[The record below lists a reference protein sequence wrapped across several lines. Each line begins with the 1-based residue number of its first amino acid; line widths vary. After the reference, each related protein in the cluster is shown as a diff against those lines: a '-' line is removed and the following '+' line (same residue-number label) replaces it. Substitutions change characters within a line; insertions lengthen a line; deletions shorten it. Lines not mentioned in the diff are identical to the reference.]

1 MEETDRYGLFAQYD
15 FELTGASLKNM
26 ASVRSQLSGLEKG
39 IARVADAVNKSDFG
53 RGLESASRRA
63 QKSTSKAGTE
73 IDELAQSLKLAEK
86 RLKPLKREFRALR
99 AEVRNIDFGELG
111 DKAKF
116 RQAAREVKN
125 YVATLKTL
133 ESQIEGNTAAEREFA
148 ATLKAQQRIS
158 SSKLEMQ
165 MQQRNAALSAQ
176 RIGEFSA
183 LRDIGRNALIP
194 INQEIDKGVSLFSSF
209 DDSMASV
216 GAVSRATEKEM
227 EKLRQTAKKLG
238 ASTRYTSFQAAEAE
252 KYLATAGF
260 KTAQILGTVSSALE
274 LASAGELDLARSAD
288 ISSNILSGFRLKA
301 EQLSSVVD
309 TLALTS
315 ASANTNI
322 EQLGVAMTYAAPPAS
337 LFGASIEETSAFI
350 GVMSNAGVQ
359 ADKAGTAA
367 RSAFLRLASPVKQ
380 GKVALD
386 SLGISTIDSSG
397 NLRNFVDLMSE
408 ISDKLALDPETLKK
422 IQMAG
427 GDLELIENAIPDS
440 KKIEAL
446 KGIFGTT
453 GISGATAALTQ
464 MAEFKR
470 LSLANLASSSNTD
483 QLTQYFA
490 QMGVKV
496 AEGQDIFTAISEQ
509 APDYQTA
516 ASLITQVNAQLMQSN
531 LQTLSSLQRNK
542 LYEYFKVS
550 KDKDLFAEITRSTQD
565 SQESVARLN
574 TAMSYLGVE
583 MKVETRAARQMA
595 KTMED
600 NLAGS
605 FRALAS
611 AAEAVYINLIEPLSP
626 ILGFVVDGITKVL
639 LVIANAPYPIR
650 LLIGSV
656 VGLTAAMAA
665 TAVAVGTVGFFLFS
679 FSQAAATA
687 AIASQTLASG
697 LIPLTGFFQ
706 SSMLGFIGTN
716 PLETFFQYNT
726 ELVNDF
732 SLAWKRTSQK
742 TVGGLEGIYK
752 AVVTV
757 TKATFLLSRAFLF
770 SPITLW
776 VGSFLLLNAFIE
788 QAIPGFNLLG
798 SALSL
803 VTAPLGFIWGL
814 IKGIGQSLMEALGIV
829 GGGTIGVLAA
839 PIHTFTNALNNALET
854 FKSFSDR
861 GEELGLYLG
870 RAIIAPIENAAILI
884 DTIWQQVLG
893 GIQLASMFAVMW
905 IQGAWQ
911 GFVDRFRQILQPVVT
926 VALTIAQQLINALN
940 HNPTERIPEAWHKA
954 VTLIKGYLSDL
965 LKFAQD
971 IGNRIAETGIAIATY
986 FQNLIQSIANTVGV
1000 IGMVF
1005 RIVGKGISLL
1015 FKAFVFIE
1023 TKAIQGIFLL
1033 GEATIWLY
1041 KTLFTVGLQAIDIL
1055 KKTYDQAF
1063 ETIQIFS
1070 SAFGYGEFSP
1080 DDRAIARQT
1089 LILGTLNAIGN
1100 AFGYIA
1106 QGGTKVTDLFHQLSS
1121 LVIQSINNFDLLTLA
1136 LMTAASLPMTLIG
1149 MLDETAHLIVPEL
1162 AILTQPGLFRA
1173 LVYALPGII
1182 ATATATGITQGFQD
1196 GVAKAIAKLPDQLI
1210 SKLDWANKLV
1220 PPELRDQVDFAL
1232 SEIFNRPINTNEIYL
1247 QTRSFLD
1254 NQFRAFTDYLLQ
1266 VGETIKE
1273 SSVALRDFLKPILEY
1288 DFGLFDIQTI
1298 PIITTIAPAFQA
1310 IVEVFK
1316 SPTFAG
1322 VLQYLTFTVLP
1333 ALGQTILAIAEYL
1346 NNIRLIITLPFVSV
1360 VVRMIQIVTEK
1371 IQFLIPQISNL
1382 GKTLLALSK
1391 TLGVLAV
1398 QGIAAFLRTIPYVG
1412 TFLANNFL
1420 LIVDVIATSFPIYIN
1435 LLKRFISVDMLKALI
1450 PAYAKV
1456 VKGIATGIIYMF
1468 EQGFK
1473 PLAQLL
1479 FKALNPLGTFKLLN
1493 LYIKTQG
1500 FKGIIKT
1507 PPLLDFFG
1515 VLNFINP
1522 FDVLFSVSKDVNA
1535 FVKIFSDTAEFS
1547 YDMVLKKQTMLFQS
1561 LRTNNPAFFKYM
1573 RMGALIPL
1581 EELLEQSPFLVKF
1594 FVQLTRG
1601 LMMISPIVQIVGRIA
1616 LAFTVWYQILKP
1628 VNEEMLSAIASTEVM
1643 GYKLKLLADTIRVL
1657 RFLVV
1662 DGSDA
1667 FIWFA
1672 FFVPK
1677 AINAVVVAFRVLGD
1691 TAYYVLHD
1699 VIALGI
1705 LGFNALKITVINPLV
1720 VALIGATVALRAFL
1734 TVVQYALI
1742 FIRLKTQQYGDA
1754 IQKGFGAVMQQIA
1767 SDVWGVISFLG
1778 IQLSNAFVLITSAV
1792 HRAWKSLTGLVGAIA
1807 HEIYLILVDPVG
1819 EFNRLLILLVGE
1831 VNNQI
1836 ERTGTLLDRLPF
1848 KSLITLVQ
1856 KYWKELVFAGG
1867 IALQFVK
1874 ALSPAVRISLL
1885 LVDLALALVNEYT
1898 TGFKRLDT
1906 IIQVLS
1912 HPIALLDSMIK
1923 GLVNFL
1929 QGGFIP
1935 LDAADWISKFI
1946 AGFIKMIP
1954 VVMGGFFV
1962 VALLIKRDVGGAFQ
1976 LVSDKVLLFIGRI
1989 IQAVD
1994 AVKSLGYSI
2003 SRIYKGDL
2011 VQMNLLNTIHGVRSK
2026 DNFGPIQNPFA
2037 YSQDP
2042 VQQQVA
2048 IGIGEQRKQK
2058 AKALLSYQKEL
2069 DYMAKQEQKRAE
2081 RELIRQARTNNPDLM
2096 NPEHSFY
2103 MDSPNQPGV
2112 KVRMSGAQVEK
2123 RRNRFGIERYTVTQ
2137 LGRSVMGAA
2146 NQGYNALRYGES
2158 YEAEE
2163 ARKKAAEKSG
2173 LAQVYQEYHGQD
2185 IKPEHLGRLSA
2196 TTSGDE
2202 DNMFTRNSLAP
2213 LLRSFQ
2219 DFFENIH
2226 IKDFKVNELY
2236 VGHFGGQLKAT
2247 KELMTPSA
2255 LDYQI
2260 NSLLNAPTA
2269 KVGLTQEHKKL
2280 LRKYLPSGS
2289 LPTAFEKTG
2298 QGAGSGGRILGDF
2311 LTGMEYGDDY
2321 DSQRTKVTIAKDMYV
2336 KRFIEQLKNHNTI
2349 NRHHFLSAEDSEG
2362 ATVDI
2367 KSYQIPGDPS
2377 SGLIEMAKGKSLV
2390 YQLNREVSDMVD
2402 RYFDSLRLSD
2412 LTGSGNIQE
2421 TKRFQ
2426 LEFQKYQAKMIAQDM
2441 GSNYEH
2447 HFSDFSNANL
2457 KAMSSGDAFAFGGG
2471 ISTGFD
2477 VITQGLTNVRLS
2489 ATRASS
2495 ELTDELGATR
2505 KSLMSLIVE
2514 STGIPKMLESLN
2526 INTLLGRQVR
2536 GIERNVNRNNRQAEK
2551 FKRLA
2556 SYHRETGLRAFLSNQ
2571 GHTDSNLDAALTNYG
2586 AQYGVGED
2594 TISVLKKW
2602 KETGKFQRGLSSKE
2616 KTGINEFSVA
2626 MKGRLQG
2633 YNEPLHEDY
2642 KIKDLDSLARMLN
2655 RLALDKTKPDFNSGH
2670 VQDFVKFLES
2680 GISTDGKNGVTEDKL
2695 KEIAQKISNATGGE
2709 LNVDIL
2715 KEIKKAIGT
2724 GQSDQDKNKLF
2735 KIIRQ
2740 AILSD
2745 KRFDRDKFFVRAD
2758 KDAIAKEMGFRYE
2771 SQLRKIGETKLTNPI
2786 QQLKQSVRDYIF
2798 QFEENMLTFHQ
2809 ENMDTLDRA
2818 KEFLLRRFKL
2828 EKLPFGNIAGRL
2840 DSIINAYS
2848 SFADKI
2854 KGQYLR
2860 LKGTGKENL
2869 GKMSTF
2875 FNERINFKS
2884 SIDRAISKFRTAK
2897 AGNFEGFLEMVGE
2910 RQKTKVTRRS
2920 FQADFYQQMLTS
2932 GVDQADARKAMLA
2945 LYKRQG
2951 DNKTLRQE
2959 MSGLDL
2965 NETAIASVEKVLSQI
2980 TNLKQDEISRHLM
2993 DKKGLSLKGMM
3004 PVQFYIAQE
3013 IPGILKGMFKD
3024 VRAITGAAIKVSKID
3039 KIIGKIFTDV
3049 AAGLQQT
3056 IAPKMSSF
3064 VFRQARILSGLSLSV
3079 SNIIRRTFGENA
3091 VEKWFVGLSKTLFDS
3106 SKKLRADIKTLGKDS
3121 KSYTAKLLDAG
3132 LFLFKTLSNGI
3143 VFAAKALSNPKSIW
3157 ASIQGF
3163 FGKVKNFFGKLFPK
3177 RPGTLAEVDQEIIR
3191 NQKIRET
3198 GKRLMNNSLLS
3209 ESTREKAGKAYH
3221 SSVQELGRLKI
3232 EREALTSTPE
3242 AIAEKVMGLS
3252 HKITQKQSTALRR
3265 KLQIESVEKPLSGLV
3280 DPDYKKS
3287 AQAYEQLQENHRI
3300 IREQFKTTN
3309 KQLIEGDIGGSHLAI
3324 PATLNMKRE
3333 QNKQI
3338 KGMDSSIEKLVK
3350 DLNELR
3356 AKGLNNKAP
3365 EYIEVLSKIKA
3376 LGIKKK
3382 NASYAKMSPE
3392 EIMGYDNTY
3401 DEMEL
3406 RIKALGRLSKQIQE
3420 LEKQN
3425 PDLKKHRKKSYSDTV
3440 GEIESQ
3446 RSILTSNYENTL
3458 AEIEKLKEQK
3468 KLIAGR
3474 TSPFL
3479 VFMTDLAVLTQ
3490 KVGSNIVD
3498 LVANQ
3503 KSKKVDLFKQ
3513 TAKSF
3518 KEFKEKVTPE
3528 ISKIFANLL
3537 QRSANVTIKLS
3548 QHFQNAARRSAIAWR
3563 RSQREVE
3570 GKTWPGWLKAAYR
3583 VGKTLVM
3590 TLNHGTTDVISEAWG
3605 RTRIAAAEN
3614 MQQMVESAHEAGTG
3628 IQRGL
3633 GQSLEKTEG
3642 FFSRLKAGL
3651 MDWAFPVRK
3660 INRQI
3665 EALKPA
3671 HQAAKESYESQKVY
3685 TFKDERKKQQKYQ
3698 KFDSLNSQI
3707 KQLETQKEAEQMMNR
3722 LSRFMGGLFP
3732 GRQFKTPQQY
3742 PKLARIALKRFNRRF
3757 GNFFGGLF
3765 KDKSKHLQLPAMN
3778 FSSPRIN
3785 VGKSMEDASRR
3796 VVLAWKRAGREIRG
3810 KEWPTLIK
3818 AASRVG
3824 KTLVNF
3830 LNHGAADVTAQA
3842 WENTQQ
3848 SSAHSMHQ
3856 MAQTAHQAGGQ
3867 IQSTFE
3873 RAINK
3878 TIHLFGLLGKSV
3890 GNVGRAGMAIGGV
3903 VSATGFAAQS
3913 VFYSL
3918 SNIGLIDEETSQSLY
3933 KVTELISIF
3942 GAITGL
3948 GTPLIMAF
3956 TSSVSALG
3964 TVAATVGTAVMGLG
3978 RALSITVGLGA
3989 SPFAP
3994 LVLGIGAVSLAI
4006 FGLYKAFQSNFLGIR
4021 DIIQNTLVVPI
4032 EFIQSAWEGFVAKF
4046 GGILTPIVKPALDI
4060 AQNLINALNHN
4071 PTERIPEAWEGA
4083 ITQIK
4088 DMFGWLIAPAEAV
4101 ASGLTGVFGG
4111 VSSFVSGLFSKSVK
4125 YYDEIPKTGI
4135 TDSIKSI
4142 SSQSQQVFDSSAK
4155 AIPPKTQQIVDS
4167 AKVVFSNKVVDVI
4180 NVFSDKV
4187 ESDLTQVI
4195 SALNNIANILE
4206 TNLGVISSNINA
4218 QGFLS
4223 SFGLLFNILVKAI
4236 PLGLAAFT
4244 LFNRADSLLKLFKDF
4259 RDGNKSVIGETGK
4272 AVTGIYKA
4280 LSQMNLRNR
4289 ANAQPGIVLGSVIET
4304 GASLGDQLR
4313 PIQNYIPALG
4323 ILFPK
4328 IAEFSTLLLALSH
4341 GSEKLPLYMDQ
4352 IKDKL
4357 NSFKTVIVSLMPLI
4371 KTFSFWFYM
4380 AFVGIN
4386 ALIAIDMMISQ
4397 FSIFGTV
4404 IGSVAFVLKAF
4415 FGFFKGI
4422 FSAIGDIFKSIFSV
4436 FNVSVETDYFK
4447 ETLAIIKQFAEAGEN
4462 IGYKLGYGLVDAFLF
4477 PFKIIGWAW
4486 QGFVDWFARIPLVDI
4501 AMNIATGLINA
4512 LNHNPTEKIPQAW
4525 EGAVDRIKAL
4535 FQLLINPAQK
4545 VAGVITGIFSIGS
4558 SLAVSL
4564 TRALLSPIDALKSAW
4579 LGFSEW
4585 FSNLPL
4591 VGHALNI
4598 ATGLIN
4604 ALNHN
4609 PTERIPEAWDVATNR
4624 ISGMLDSTVTV
4635 AQKTGQQMTTALS
4648 SGVDTVKSGVIA
4660 VRDNSVKTVRD
4671 VFLGDMS
4678 PLRDLL
4684 DDIFRDNLRFSTQ
4697 QIFSVLVSV
4706 LDVQN
4711 QILAETRKVV
4721 EQAIAINTAIQEY
4734 TRPKPI
4740 VAPEKGEKVAK
4751 SNANWFDHL
4760 FNNPMSEQIALR
4772 QNQLIQEMVNN
4783 SKSSSL
4789 SLSSE
4794 FSKYVFKEEKTGKT
4808 ELTKEGQIYLETKL
4822 AKEYRDHEGAFS
4834 KEFLQYFASKYGKT
4848 KDQIY
4853 QEGLQKQPIIKEA
4866 IKALPE
4872 TQRSLT
4878 EKQSTP
4884 GNKIAGKFNPLGQ
4897 EGFLG
4902 IGGNQKEWR
4911 EDYTTFNSGITLG
4924 GIERD
4929 LASINDIVRY
4939 QRENLSKS
4947 NPLNLTNV
4955 LDFFQGGEASIR
4967 DRVRQQ
4973 MSARQNQLIYEMA
4986 NNSISESSALR
4997 SEFSKYITRGKYGKP
5012 ELTQEGQVYLETK
5025 LAKEYR
5031 DRQGAFSN
5039 EILEYFAGKSGKTV
5053 DQVYDI
5059 GLQGQ
5064 PIIREAIKALPDQEK
5079 SLAEKIA
5086 PQIDRVVQA
5095 IDQTS
5100 KILSDILNEFKIP
5113 DEIKPLAEI
5122 PIQSIAQSQ
5131 PKQGWW
5137 DNSTNFVADLWGK
5150 VTSYFDGYYAKTK
5163 IPYKIP
5169 QKLTEPSIP
5178 DLKNNI
5184 VPYRPKSVGD
5194 VVNPIIKEKTSK
5206 LIPVVQQKASQIIP
5220 AAQQAIGGLAQ
5231 RWQQHRKSKP
5241 VVDDLMTNAETEWD
5255 NKESWWEKNFKSIR
5269 KSWGLTSST
5278 VSKGI
5283 GKLVAQA
5290 PDQGYE
5296 LQKGLAEGSPGPT
5309 FYIRKYWKKTINQVT
5324 DWMGDLADSAAKT
5337 GISLAQSMGVG
5348 TVETAIAITPF
5359 VSEAT
5364 KNEAIQSIEAG
5375 IISIQDRYDY
5385 LEAQGF
5391 GNLGVLFEPGAAQVT
5406 DALQLLGGDIADF
5419 AKRSVNALL
5428 TLNFGELAQASKDFG
5443 GNLAFALKG
5452 LTAGFNSMGLSAIA
5466 AGAAVLTGMAPA
5478 IITIG
5483 AIAFGAA
5490 VILANFL
5497 GIRSILKGV
5506 IQILVATGKI
5516 VFFTF
5521 MAAGR
5526 VLKGFSLILRGL
5538 FGDSELIKQ
5547 GIAEIKGAFQVLGQ
5561 QLKLEFKAIAQGFL
5575 SIGEGLKIALVQ
5587 IFPFLKQPLQD
5598 LKQWFDEFWSV
5609 FALSPEWAGRMAAE
5623 ALIDFVKN
5631 IFRAFNNL
5639 RLSII
5644 STWQKMMVWF
5654 QIQLWEAKDWI
5665 VEVFRKIARLD
5676 FSFLQDIPNTLLNGF
5691 KWVAEKIP
5699 TLFQG
5704 TGDGIIS
5711 RILKPIR
5718 DGFNAIA
5725 QFVKGFSDRINEELQ
5740 LVFPGWMKS
5749 LGQSII
5755 PLFDTLSNGAQGL
5768 REAIINLG
5776 AQWIKLALGF
5786 DLPIGY
5792 PFFEFLDS
5800 LVQRF
5805 QSTVITIEKAWLQ
5818 FFVNA
5823 GKLEW
5828 NQITEDIGNTLKS
5841 GFKSLTTSVGQ
5852 YWNQLWST
5860 VLEAPTLKGKVD
5872 AFMSNFSFLSILNYV
5887 DDVAIAFD
5895 KLREKVGQVTSWLSN
5910 LIGTWN
5916 QVTDK
5921 APKLKL
5927 DIDTASL
5934 ETKANNLIDN
5944 VQGKWNQLV
5953 KFFENPKWPTA
5964 RQTWQ
5969 GLLDGYGWLRSQFR
5983 TITDWFG
5990 RTPEMLAPFFNQLK
6004 LGADKVSEFLFNM
6017 ELQWV
6022 KLVLAFNL
6030 PLPMFYRLFEFI
6042 NAIPKLFKAGVI
6054 QIETSWTW
6062 LANEISTLNWKTL
6075 THVWEGFSKLFGLFG
6090 TSLDFAE
6097 NKWREF
6103 QSYILTSPQFLAPV
6117 FEAFRNGLKGFSDR
6131 VVNLSEKWENF
6142 ATRFHLPTLQGLF
6155 TELFAFSERFQGV
6168 LTGIE
6173 TRWEGFA
6180 TWLGTT
6186 ELFSYILGGLKNLSY
6201 AFSAVTGFIS
6211 RHWNT
6216 LVDFLRSTQLLVHL
6230 GNGIVLLIEFVDNLS
6245 TTISNLKQ
6253 RWNTF
6258 LETNE
6263 TTVKRIKQAWEGFT
6277 TSFKTILKPIVD
6289 FALDIAQ
6296 KLINALNHNPTERI
6310 PEAWRKAVEFIQGKL
6325 SGLLDFAKDIGK
6337 QLISALV
6344 GKENVDKFF
6353 GNFKEIKD
6361 NIFDLVNPIKILEG
6375 LGQGIVSV
6383 FNLIAETLPK
6393 LLNPMK
6399 LFNDVIGTLNYAMG
6413 IMSLSIPE
6421 QIPIWRSLFVVI
6433 GENLV
6438 SAFKQLDQV
6447 FLSVLN
6453 SIRDAVPGLKPFLD
6467 IIDLAKEAIQSLVT
6481 VSTKISFDFS
6491 FGFLEGF
6498 ATKLEK
6504 INQTF
6509 SEFNEPLERISKSF
6523 KEIFLSAKDNIPQ
6536 AFSAILDVFRPILSS
6551 VDEFVSGITLTEKI
6565 GQGLG
6570 AIFADSLNL
6579 AVGGVKNAITVFADL
6594 LDAIAHPIQTV
6605 EKLGDV
6611 IKSVPS
6617 EAWKVVVEATRSAG
6631 EEIRLLMG
6639 GAFDWVSEKI
6649 SSVTEGIL
6657 SKWRGMFDGITSRL
6671 ERFTGKTKVEGKKE
6685 EQHLSN
6691 DPPGPTYMIRKKWF
6705 EMLDMIEGRVSGFTA
6720 FTRQQGQQ
6728 IQSAMTASPQLSLAN
6743 QISQYSQLTEKLSKV
6758 ARLQNEINQR
6768 RKTDSSEPFSRAANR
6783 ATVKLDRARTQILQE
6798 QSTLI
6803 ESLKQSDLVSPRHLS
6818 QLDKQQARLNEIAL
6832 AQQNLNQRV
6841 EAGNIS
6847 RGNAQGR
6854 QAKLD
6859 RQQIQAL
6866 ERQSA
6871 LLQEIQSAQQVQPGQ
6886 QNMMGGLRGSLISI
6900 GSLLS
6905 NFAPQLATPLF
6916 VLNDFI
6922 DAFVDIKAL
6931 LPTLQA
6937 GMLAWGNAIA
6947 ASNSFVAGTF
6957 TILKAAALKA
6967 YKTLLVPILPFLPII
6982 LGVIAAVGLFY
6993 LAFKSNFLGIR
7004 DLIYGVGW
7012 AFKKFFGDLFGGF
7025 FAAIGS
7031 IFTTIDREVRAI
7043 ASIFGEL
7050 VSTVIS
7056 IFDPILKLFNVDVN
7070 NSVLSLSN
7078 VLSAVVNALLFP
7090 IRILVKSL
7098 NFLITSISWGIQLIV
7113 KSLIFTVNVIKTILS
7128 FTWEVIKSIL
7138 IIGATIGGIVAVLN
7152 FGALLAGI
7160 VSAAAS
7166 VAGLIGTIGGII
7178 SGIIT
7183 GITFIVPFL
7192 AVGLGGIATVIGG
7205 AIASAAVAFAP
7216 IIAGIAVVLGI
7227 AFVIKKIFEGI
7238 WWVISSIAKGILY
7251 IITSDIVTFVQD
7263 VFSGISNAIT
7273 GLVDGLKVAGSF
7285 IGNLFSKIGQGINTV
7300 VGWIMAPV
7308 NLLVYSISSLFNL
7321 LSNPLGFLS
7330 NIPII
7335 GGLFGGQPKTE
7346 KPPGYAT
7353 GGLVEGSG
7361 TSTGDRIH
7369 AKLSPGE
7376 YVINASST
7384 KANLP
7389 LLDAINT
7396 DKASVI
7402 STPQVTKITDN
7413 TPIPAE
7419 VNGIAFEVEKIF
7431 EGISQVISSIGKGIW
7446 DIITNPMQA
7455 LANIG
7460 TFIQDVFSGILNTAL
7475 GFIGVVESVGTIFW
7489 QIFSVVKL
7497 VVDIISI
7504 FNPAILLARTGFMLG
7519 FLTLSNISSVI
7530 EIFEAVWQIFS
7541 PIVKVIWDIFVK
7553 SLVITVDIIKVILPF
7568 VWELVKSILIIG
7580 ATVGGIFAVLNFGV
7594 VLAGIVSAF
7603 ATIAGLV
7610 GSIGVIFGGIV
7621 SGVMLITPLLITGVA
7636 SVLTMIGSAVVGV
7649 AISLAPVL
7657 PIILLI
7663 SGVCA
7668 AIIGVAF
7675 VIKKIFEGIWWVI
7688 SSVVNSIS
7696 SIPFVGSFFGGQ
7708 PKTEKPPGYATGGLV
7723 KGPGT
7728 RTGDRIHAKL
7738 SPGEYVINAI
7748 AAKANLPLLHSIN
7761 AARAG
7766 MMPTPQIMAM
7776 PAFAPIPFFP
7786 PTQSE
7791 SAGEQEIN
7799 INLSFGDIIVNG
7811 DSGDDLARDFIDKLR
7826 SPQVK
7831 MEIRQIMR
7839 EFVERMR

>member
-1 MEETDRYGLFAQYD
+1 
-15 FELTGASLKNM
+15 
-26 ASVRSQLSGLEKG
+26 
-39 IARVADAVNKSDFG
+39 
-53 RGLESASRRA
+53 
-63 QKSTSKAGTE
+63 
-73 IDELAQSLKLAEK
+73 
-86 RLKPLKREFRALR
+86 
-99 AEVRNIDFGELG
+99 
-111 DKAKF
+111 
-116 RQAAREVKN
+116 
-125 YVATLKTL
+125 
-133 ESQIEGNTAAEREFA
+133 
-148 ATLKAQQRIS
+148 
-158 SSKLEMQ
+158 
-165 MQQRNAALSAQ
+165 
-176 RIGEFSA
+176 
-183 LRDIGRNALIP
+183 
-194 INQEIDKGVSLFSSF
+194 
-209 DDSMASV
+209 
-216 GAVSRATEKEM
+216 
-227 EKLRQTAKKLG
+227 
-238 ASTRYTSFQAAEAE
+238 
-252 KYLATAGF
+252 
-260 KTAQILGTVSSALE
+260 
-274 LASAGELDLARSAD
+274 
-288 ISSNILSGFRLKA
+288 
-301 EQLSSVVD
+301 
-309 TLALTS
+309 
-315 ASANTNI
+315 
-322 EQLGVAMTYAAPPAS
+322 
-337 LFGASIEETSAFI
+337 
-350 GVMSNAGVQ
+350 
-359 ADKAGTAA
+359 
-367 RSAFLRLASPVKQ
+367 
-380 GKVALD
+380 
-386 SLGISTIDSSG
+386 
-397 NLRNFVDLMSE
+397 
-408 ISDKLALDPETLKK
+408 
-422 IQMAG
+422 
-427 GDLELIENAIPDS
+427 
-440 KKIEAL
+440 
-446 KGIFGTT
+446 
-453 GISGATAALTQ
+453 
-464 MAEFKR
+464 
-470 LSLANLASSSNTD
+470 
-483 QLTQYFA
+483 
-490 QMGVKV
+490 
-496 AEGQDIFTAISEQ
+496 
-509 APDYQTA
+509 
-516 ASLITQVNAQLMQSN
+516 
-531 LQTLSSLQRNK
+531 
-542 LYEYFKVS
+542 
-550 KDKDLFAEITRSTQD
+550 
-565 SQESVARLN
+565 
-574 TAMSYLGVE
+574 
-583 MKVETRAARQMA
+583 
-595 KTMED
+595 
-600 NLAGS
+600 
-605 FRALAS
+605 
-611 AAEAVYINLIEPLSP
+611 
-626 ILGFVVDGITKVL
+626 
-639 LVIANAPYPIR
+639 
-650 LLIGSV
+650 
-656 VGLTAAMAA
+656 
-665 TAVAVGTVGFFLFS
+665 
-679 FSQAAATA
+679 
-687 AIASQTLASG
+687 
-697 LIPLTGFFQ
+697 
-706 SSMLGFIGTN
+706 
-716 PLETFFQYNT
+716 
-726 ELVNDF
+726 
-732 SLAWKRTSQK
+732 
-742 TVGGLEGIYK
+742 
-752 AVVTV
+752 
-757 TKATFLLSRAFLF
+757 
-770 SPITLW
+770 
-776 VGSFLLLNAFIE
+776 
-788 QAIPGFNLLG
+788 
-798 SALSL
+798 
-803 VTAPLGFIWGL
+803 
-814 IKGIGQSLMEALGIV
+814 
-829 GGGTIGVLAA
+829 
-839 PIHTFTNALNNALET
+839 
-854 FKSFSDR
+854 
-861 GEELGLYLG
+861 
-870 RAIIAPIENAAILI
+870 
-884 DTIWQQVLG
+884 
-893 GIQLASMFAVMW
+893 
-905 IQGAWQ
+905 
-911 GFVDRFRQILQPVVT
+911 
-926 VALTIAQQLINALN
+926 
-940 HNPTERIPEAWHKA
+940 
-954 VTLIKGYLSDL
+954 
-965 LKFAQD
+965 
-971 IGNRIAETGIAIATY
+971 
-986 FQNLIQSIANTVGV
+986 
-1000 IGMVF
+1000 
-1005 RIVGKGISLL
+1005 
-1015 FKAFVFIE
+1015 
-1023 TKAIQGIFLL
+1023 
-1033 GEATIWLY
+1033 
-1041 KTLFTVGLQAIDIL
+1041 
-1055 KKTYDQAF
+1055 
-1063 ETIQIFS
+1063 
-1070 SAFGYGEFSP
+1070 
-1080 DDRAIARQT
+1080 
-1089 LILGTLNAIGN
+1089 
-1100 AFGYIA
+1100 
-1106 QGGTKVTDLFHQLSS
+1106 
-1121 LVIQSINNFDLLTLA
+1121 
-1136 LMTAASLPMTLIG
+1136 
-1149 MLDETAHLIVPEL
+1149 
-1162 AILTQPGLFRA
+1162 
-1173 LVYALPGII
+1173 
-1182 ATATATGITQGFQD
+1182 
-1196 GVAKAIAKLPDQLI
+1196 
-1210 SKLDWANKLV
+1210 
-1220 PPELRDQVDFAL
+1220 
-1232 SEIFNRPINTNEIYL
+1232 
-1247 QTRSFLD
+1247 
-1254 NQFRAFTDYLLQ
+1254 
-1266 VGETIKE
+1266 
-1273 SSVALRDFLKPILEY
+1273 
-1288 DFGLFDIQTI
+1288 
-1298 PIITTIAPAFQA
+1298 
-1310 IVEVFK
+1310 
-1316 SPTFAG
+1316 
-1322 VLQYLTFTVLP
+1322 
-1333 ALGQTILAIAEYL
+1333 
-1346 NNIRLIITLPFVSV
+1346 
-1360 VVRMIQIVTEK
+1360 
-1371 IQFLIPQISNL
+1371 
-1382 GKTLLALSK
+1382 
-1391 TLGVLAV
+1391 
-1398 QGIAAFLRTIPYVG
+1398 
-1412 TFLANNFL
+1412 
-1420 LIVDVIATSFPIYIN
+1420 
-1435 LLKRFISVDMLKALI
+1435 
-1450 PAYAKV
+1450 
-1456 VKGIATGIIYMF
+1456 
-1468 EQGFK
+1468 
-1473 PLAQLL
+1473 
-1479 FKALNPLGTFKLLN
+1479 
-1493 LYIKTQG
+1493 
-1500 FKGIIKT
+1500 
-1507 PPLLDFFG
+1507 
-1515 VLNFINP
+1515 
-1522 FDVLFSVSKDVNA
+1522 
-1535 FVKIFSDTAEFS
+1535 
-1547 YDMVLKKQTMLFQS
+1547 
-1561 LRTNNPAFFKYM
+1561 
-1573 RMGALIPL
+1573 
-1581 EELLEQSPFLVKF
+1581 
-1594 FVQLTRG
+1594 
-1601 LMMISPIVQIVGRIA
+1601 
-1616 LAFTVWYQILKP
+1616 
-1628 VNEEMLSAIASTEVM
+1628 
-1643 GYKLKLLADTIRVL
+1643 
-1657 RFLVV
+1657 
-1662 DGSDA
+1662 
-1667 FIWFA
+1667 
-1672 FFVPK
+1672 
-1677 AINAVVVAFRVLGD
+1677 
-1691 TAYYVLHD
+1691 
-1699 VIALGI
+1699 
-1705 LGFNALKITVINPLV
+1705 
-1720 VALIGATVALRAFL
+1720 
-1734 TVVQYALI
+1734 
-1742 FIRLKTQQYGDA
+1742 
-1754 IQKGFGAVMQQIA
+1754 
-1767 SDVWGVISFLG
+1767 
-1778 IQLSNAFVLITSAV
+1778 
-1792 HRAWKSLTGLVGAIA
+1792 
-1807 HEIYLILVDPVG
+1807 
-1819 EFNRLLILLVGE
+1819 
-1831 VNNQI
+1831 
-1836 ERTGTLLDRLPF
+1836 
-1848 KSLITLVQ
+1848 
-1856 KYWKELVFAGG
+1856 
-1867 IALQFVK
+1867 
-1874 ALSPAVRISLL
+1874 
-1885 LVDLALALVNEYT
+1885 
-1898 TGFKRLDT
+1898 
-1906 IIQVLS
+1906 
-1912 HPIALLDSMIK
+1912 
-1923 GLVNFL
+1923 
-1929 QGGFIP
+1929 
-1935 LDAADWISKFI
+1935 
-1946 AGFIKMIP
+1946 
-1954 VVMGGFFV
+1954 
-1962 VALLIKRDVGGAFQ
+1962 
-1976 LVSDKVLLFIGRI
+1976 
-1989 IQAVD
+1989 
-1994 AVKSLGYSI
+1994 
-2003 SRIYKGDL
+2003 
-2011 VQMNLLNTIHGVRSK
+2011 
-2026 DNFGPIQNPFA
+2026 
-2037 YSQDP
+2037 
-2042 VQQQVA
+2042 
-2048 IGIGEQRKQK
+2048 
-2058 AKALLSYQKEL
+2058 
-2069 DYMAKQEQKRAE
+2069 
-2081 RELIRQARTNNPDLM
+2081 
-2096 NPEHSFY
+2096 
-2103 MDSPNQPGV
+2103 
-2112 KVRMSGAQVEK
+2112 
-2123 RRNRFGIERYTVTQ
+2123 
-2137 LGRSVMGAA
+2137 
-2146 NQGYNALRYGES
+2146 
-2158 YEAEE
+2158 
-2163 ARKKAAEKSG
+2163 
-2173 LAQVYQEYHGQD
+2173 
-2185 IKPEHLGRLSA
+2185 
-2196 TTSGDE
+2196 
-2202 DNMFTRNSLAP
+2202 
-2213 LLRSFQ
+2213 
-2219 DFFENIH
+2219 
-2226 IKDFKVNELY
+2226 
-2236 VGHFGGQLKAT
+2236 
-2247 KELMTPSA
+2247 
-2255 LDYQI
+2255 
-2260 NSLLNAPTA
+2260 
-2269 KVGLTQEHKKL
+2269 
-2280 LRKYLPSGS
+2280 
-2289 LPTAFEKTG
+2289 
-2298 QGAGSGGRILGDF
+2298 
-2311 LTGMEYGDDY
+2311 
-2321 DSQRTKVTIAKDMYV
+2321 
-2336 KRFIEQLKNHNTI
+2336 
-2349 NRHHFLSAEDSEG
+2349 
-2362 ATVDI
+2362 
-2367 KSYQIPGDPS
+2367 
-2377 SGLIEMAKGKSLV
+2377 
-2390 YQLNREVSDMVD
+2390 
-2402 RYFDSLRLSD
+2402 
-2412 LTGSGNIQE
+2412 
-2421 TKRFQ
+2421 
-2426 LEFQKYQAKMIAQDM
+2426 
-2441 GSNYEH
+2441 
-2447 HFSDFSNANL
+2447 
-2457 KAMSSGDAFAFGGG
+2457 
-2471 ISTGFD
+2471 
-2477 VITQGLTNVRLS
+2477 
-2489 ATRASS
+2489 
-2495 ELTDELGATR
+2495 
-2505 KSLMSLIVE
+2505 
-2514 STGIPKMLESLN
+2514 
-2526 INTLLGRQVR
+2526 
-2536 GIERNVNRNNRQAEK
+2536 
-2551 FKRLA
+2551 
-2556 SYHRETGLRAFLSNQ
+2556 LRAFLSNK
-2571 GHTDSNLDAALTNYG
+2571 GHTDGNLDTALTNYG
-2586 AQYGVGED
+2586 TQNSIDSD
-2594 TISVLKKW
+2594 TISVLRNW

-2616 KTGINEFSVA
+2616 TTSINAFSQA
-2626 MKGRLQG
+2626 MLKRLQG
-2633 YNEPLHEDY
+2633 YTDRVHEDY
-2642 KIKDLDSLARMLN
+2642 KITDLDSLARMLN
-2655 RLALDKTKPDFNSGH
+2655 RIALDKTKPDFNSGH
-2670 VQDFVKFLES
+2670 IQDFVRYLES
-2680 GISTDGKNGVTEDKL
+2680 DISTDGKNGITEDRL
-2695 KEIAQKISNATGGE
+2695 KDIAKQINKAANISGAGE
-2709 LNVDIL
+2709 LNVAIL
-2715 KEIKKAIGT
+2715 KEIRGAVIT
-2724 GQSDQDKNKLF
+2724 GKNDEDKNKLL

-2745 KRFDRDKFFVRAD
+2745 KRFDLAKFFVKAD
-2758 KDAIAKEMGFRYE
+2758 KDAIAKAIGFRYE
-2771 SQLRKIGETKLTNPI
+2771 SQLRKIGETKLANPI

-2809 ENMDTLDRA
+2809 ENIDTLDRA
-2818 KEFLLRRFKL
+2818 KEFLLRRLKL
-2828 EKLPFGNIAGRL
+2828 EKLPFGNIVGRL

-2854 KGQYLR
+2854 KGQYLK

-2884 SIDRAISKFRTAK
+2884 SIDGAISKFRTAK

-2920 FQADFYQQMLTS
+2920 FQTDFYQQMLTS

-2965 NETAIASVEKVLSQI
+2965 NETAIASIEKVLSQI

-2993 DKKGLSLKGMM
+2993 DKQGLSLKGMM

-3013 IPGILKGMFKD
+3013 IPGILKGLFKD

-3091 VEKWFVGLSKTLFDS
+3091 IEKWFVGLSKTLFDS
-3106 SKKLRADIKTLGKDS
+3106 SKKLRADIKILGKDS

-3143 VFAAKALSNPKSIW
+3143 VFAAKALANPKSIW
-3157 ASIQGF
+3157 ISIQGF

-3177 RPGTLAEVDQEIIR
+3177 RPGTLAEVDQQIAR
-3191 NQKIRET
+3191 NQMIKTRSE
-3198 GKRLMNNSLLS
+3198 RLMGSKNLG
-3209 ESTREKAGKAYH
+3209 ETQKAKANKLYQ
-3221 SSVQELGRLKI
+3221 SSNRELGRLKI
-3232 EREALTSTPE
+3232 EREALTSTPDSLV
-3242 AIAEKVMGLS
+3242 KRVMGLS
-3252 HKITQKQSTALRR
+3252 QDISARKRRSQELQPQIASIQEPLAQIKNPFYEKSVKKYENLLITREKIKNDLQSAGENYGVTKKIPVEIKIQEGYITDNNTKIENANSKWQSTR
-3265 KLQIESVEKPLSGLV
+3265 
-3280 DPDYKKS
+3280 DPAKKDEYKKEGDRYYELVQGHR
-3287 AQAYEQLQENHRI
+3287 AKINEYKAAYEATNNDVKELKDINKL
-3300 IREQFKTTN
+3300 IR
-3309 KQLIEGDIGGSHLAI
+3309 A
-3324 PATLNMKRE
+3324 
-3333 QNKQI
+3333 
-3338 KGMDSSIEKLVK
+3338 IEKENP
-3350 DLNELR
+3350 D
-3356 AKGLNNKAP
+3356 
-3365 EYIEVLSKIKA
+3365 
-3376 LGIKKK
+3376 IKKYKTK
-3382 NASYAKMSPE
+3382 NYS
-3392 EIMGYDNTY
+3392 NTV
-3401 DEMEL
+3401 
-3406 RIKALGRLSKQIQE
+3406 A
-3420 LEKQN
+3420 
-3425 PDLKKHRKKSYSDTV
+3425 DL
-3440 GEIESQ
+3440 ESQ
-3446 RSILTSNYENTL
+3446 RSMMQVEYNKNLSLIESLKENRTLILGKVSPLFGVMANLSTFVDGMADKLVESSYYQKLTKTDIFKNTATKFKALKEKTTPLVNELFASLLTKGSNTTSRLSQYFQDAATRSENAWRLSQQEVEGKTWPAWSKTAYRLGKILVLALSDAAHEAGQEIQQGLGQSIGKTEGLFSKLKNQAMNWAFPAHKINRQIENLKPAHQLARNNYESEL
-3458 AEIEKLKEQK
+3458 EKLKSSHQSAQEKYESKIK
-3468 KLIAGR
+3468 KLQ
-3474 TSPFL
+3474 SSYQ
-3479 VFMTDLAVLTQ
+3479 LAQKDYESHRVYNFGDQVKKREKLKTMDSLRLQIEQMQQQKPAKMDSLRLEFERQQRQALGKVDVLRLQIEQLEAQ
-3490 KVGSNIVD
+3490 KES
-3498 LVANQ
+3498 Q
-3503 KSKKVDLFKQ
+3503 KTINRLISGFNNEKLKAIDLFKN
-3513 TAKSF
+3513 TYKSF
-3518 KEFKEKVTPE
+3518 EKFKEKVTPE
-3528 ISKIFANLL
+3528 INKLFIDLSQKGAN
-3537 QRSANVTIKLS
+3537 ATAKLS
-3548 QHFQNAARRSAIAWR
+3548 QYFQNAARRSAIAWR

-3590 TLNHGTTDVISEAWG
+3590 TLNHGTTDVISQAWQ
-3605 RTRIAAAEN
+3605 RTKNSATEN

-3685 TFKDERKKQQKYQ
+3685 TFKDERKKQQKYR
-3698 KFDSLNSQI
+3698 KFDSINSQI
-3707 KQLETQKEAEQMMNR
+3707 GQLETQKEAEQMMNR
-3722 LSRFMGGLFP
+3722 LSRFMRGLFP

-3742 PKLARIALKRFNRRF
+3742 PKLARIALKRFHRRF
-3757 GNFFGGLF
+3757 NNFFGGLF
-3765 KDKSKHLQLPAMN
+3765 KAKSRQFKLPAMN

-3830 LNHGAADVTAQA
+3830 LNHGAADVTTDA
-3842 WENTQQ
+3842 WGRTQRTT
-3848 SSAHSMHQ
+3848 AHSMHQ
-3856 MAQTAHQAGGQ
+3856 MAETAHQTGGQ

-3978 RALSITVGLGA
+3978 RAMSLAVGLGA

-3994 LVLGIGAVSLAI
+3994 LVLGIGAVSLAV
-4006 FGLYKAFQSNFLGIR
+4006 FGLYKAFNANFMGIR

-4060 AQNLINALNHN
+4060 AQHLINALNHN

-4083 ITQIK
+4083 ITRIK
-4088 DMFGWLIAPAEAV
+4088 EMFGWLIAPA
-4101 ASGLTGVFGG
+4101 
-4111 VSSFVSGLFSKSVK
+4111 
-4125 YYDEIPKTGI
+4125 
-4135 TDSIKSI
+4135 
-4142 SSQSQQVFDSSAK
+4142 Q
-4155 AIPPKTQQIVDS
+4155 AI
-4167 AKVVFSNKVVDVI
+4167 
-4180 NVFSDKV
+4180 
-4187 ESDLTQVI
+4187 
-4195 SALNNIANILE
+4195 
-4206 TNLGVISSNINA
+4206 G
-4218 QGFLS
+4218 GFLS
-4223 SFGLLFNILVKAI
+4223 NTLGSVGGFFNNLFKPKQSAETSQTAKGKTEPITVIQQGISSSGLVLHGVATAITTELLKLGFKLSKMTVEIGLFRNQVSKDIARIHTVVVGGGTATSTLI
-4236 PLGLAAFT
+4236 QSIGLAAI
-4244 LFNRADSLLKLFKDF
+4244 A
-4259 RDGNKSVIGETGK
+4259 K
-4272 AVTGIYKA
+4272 AVALGMSGTHLATGIRSLIKIA
-4280 LSQMNLRNR
+4280 SDVKQDLRKVVR
-4289 ANAQPGIVLGSVIET
+4289 EKLREHGIIKPR
-4304 GASLGDQLR
+4304 GASGNVDAKQVARNITRETLRIGADIGTKLR
-4313 PIQNYIPALG
+4313 PIQGYLPAVGL
-4323 ILFPK
+4323 LFP
-4328 IAEFSTLLLALSH
+4328 ELATAGMGLIGLSH
-4341 GSEKLPLYMDQ
+4341 VFEKIPLYLETVTKLLP
-4352 IKDKL
+4352 IIGAISAVTAGFLVILEIATKDTNVL
-4357 NSFKTVIVSLMPLI
+4357 GTLI
-4371 KTFSFWFYM
+4371 G
-4380 AFVGIN
+4380 GI
-4386 ALIAIDMMISQ
+4386 
-4397 FSIFGTV
+4397 
-4404 IGSVAFVLKAF
+4404 AFVLRGIM
-4415 FGFFKGI
+4415 GFFRGI
-4422 FSAIGDIFKSIFSV
+4422 SQSFKDS
-4436 FNVSVETDYFK
+4436 FK
-4447 ETLAIIKQFAEAGEN
+4447 NIPYIRDLIDTVKRLGQAGEDL
-4462 IGYKLGYGLVDAFLF
+4462 GYKLGY
-4477 PFKIIGWAW
+4477 
-4486 QGFVDWFARIPLVDI
+4486 
-4501 AMNIATGLINA
+4501 
-4512 LNHNPTEKIPQAW
+4512 
-4525 EGAVDRIKAL
+4525 
-4535 FQLLINPAQK
+4535 
-4545 VAGVITGIFSIGS
+4545 
-4558 SLAVSL
+4558 SL
-4564 TRALLSPIDALKSAW
+4564 TQALLNPIETIKNAW

-4591 VGHALNI
+4591 VSHALNI

-4624 ISGMLDSTVTV
+4624 ISGMLGDTVTV

-4648 SGVDTVKSGVIA
+4648 SGVDTVKSGAIA
-4660 VRDNSVKTVRD
+4660 VRDNSVKTVRN

-4678 PLRDLL
+4678 PFADLL
-4684 DDIFRDNLRFSTQ
+4684 DNIFRDNLRFSTQ

-4706 LDVQN
+4706 LGVQN

-4721 EQAIAINTAIQEY
+4721 EQAITINTAIQEY
-4734 TRPKPI
+4734 VKPKPI
-4740 VAPEKGEKVAK
+4740 AAPERGEKVAK

-4789 SLSSE
+4789 TLSSE

-4808 ELTKEGQIYLETKL
+4808 ELTKEGQIYLETKI

-4834 KEFLQYFASKYGKT
+4834 KEFVQYFATKYGKT
-4848 KDQIY
+4848 KEQVY

-4872 TQRSLT
+4872 TQKSLA

-4884 GNKIAGKFNPLGQ
+4884 GSKIAGGFNPLGQ
-4897 EGFLG
+4897 KGFLG
-4902 IGGNQKEWR
+4902 VGGNQKGWGLDKR
-4911 EDYTTFNSGITLG
+4911 RPAFFNPMTGEQDTGFSKMITGLSGV
-4924 GIERD
+4924 
-4929 LASINDIVRY
+4929 LAHG
-4939 QRENLSKS
+4939 
-4947 NPLNLTNV
+4947 
-4955 LDFFQGGEASIR
+4955 LDPFQKGEASIR
-4967 DRVRQQ
+4967 DKITNQV
-4973 MSARQNQLIYEMA
+4973 SARQNQLIYEMA
-4986 NNSISESSALR
+4986 NNSVSESSALR
-4997 SEFSKYITRGKYGKP
+4997 SEFSKYITRGQYGKM
-5012 ELTQEGQVYLETK
+5012 ELTQEGQTYLEKK
-5025 LAKEYR
+5025 LATEYR
-5031 DRQGAFSN
+5031 DRKGAFSN
-5039 EILEYFAGKSGKTV
+5039 EILQNFAGKSGKTA
-5053 DQVYDI
+5053 DQVYGI

-5064 PIIREAIKALPDQEK
+5064 PIIREAIKALPAQEK

-5086 PQIDRVVQA
+5086 PQIDRVVQS

-5122 PIQSIAQSQ
+5122 PIQSMPQSQ

-5163 IPYKIP
+5163 VPYKNP

-5178 DLKNNI
+5178 DFKNNI
-5184 VPYRPKSVGD
+5184 VPYRPKNVGD
-5194 VVNPIIKEKTSK
+5194 DVNPIIKEKTSK
-5206 LIPVVQQKASQIIP
+5206 IIPVVQQKASQIIP
-5220 AAQQAIGGLAQ
+5220 AAQQAIGGLAE
-5231 RWQQHRKSKP
+5231 RWQKHRKSKP
-5241 VVDDLMTNAETEWD
+5241 VVDDLLTNTETEWNNRASIPREITETIAKNDSKNSIVPYHPKIVGDDVNPIIKEKTSKIIPVAQQKTSQIIPATQQAVGGLAERWQKHRKSKPVVDDLVTNAEIEW
-5255 NKESWWEKNFKSIR
+5255 NSKESWWEKNFKSIR
-5269 KSWGLTSST
+5269 ESWGST
-5278 VSKGI
+5278 VSTVSGGI
-5283 GKLVAQA
+5283 DKLVKKV

-5324 DWMGDLADSAAKT
+5324 DWMGDLAGSAAKT

-5348 TVETAIAITPF
+5348 TVKTAIAITPF

-5364 KNEAIQSIEAG
+5364 KNEAIQNIEAG

-5419 AKRSVNALL
+5419 AKRSVKALL

-5497 GIRSILKGV
+5497 GIRSILKGI

-5547 GIAEIKGAFQVLGQ
+5547 GIAEIKDAFQTLGQ
-5561 QLKLEFKAIAQGFL
+5561 QLKREFKAIGQGFL
-5575 SIGEGLKIALVQ
+5575 SIGEGLKIALIQ

-5609 FALSPEWAGRMAAE
+5609 FAMSPEWAGRMAADT
-5623 ALIDFVKN
+5623 LIDFVKN
-5631 IFRAFNNL
+5631 VFRAFNNL
-5639 RLSII
+5639 RLSVIN
-5644 STWQKMMVWF
+5644 TWQKMMVWF
-5654 QIQLWEAKDWI
+5654 KLQLWEAKDWI

-5676 FSFLQDIPNTLLNGF
+5676 FSFLQDIPNALLNGF

-5711 RILKPIR
+5711 RILKLIR

-5740 LVFPGWMKS
+5740 LVFPGWMRS

-5768 REAIINLG
+5768 RDAIVNLG
-5776 AQWIKLALGF
+5776 AQWVKLALGF

-5805 QSTVITIEKAWLQ
+5805 QSTVVTIEKAWLK

-5841 GFKSLTTSVGQ
+5841 GFKSLATSVGQ
-5852 YWNQLWST
+5852 LWNQFWST

-5895 KLREKVGQVTSWLSN
+5895 NLREKVGQVTSWLSN

-6004 LGADKVSEFLFNM
+6004 LGADKVGEFLFNM

-6022 KLVLAFNL
+6022 KLSLAFNL
-6030 PLPMFYRLFEFI
+6030 PLPYKLFEFI
-6042 NAIPKLFKAGVI
+6042 NAIPELFKTAVI

-6062 LANEISTLNWKTL
+6062 LANEIANLNWKTL
-6075 THVWEGFSKLFGLFG
+6075 THVWNGFSKLFGLLG

-6103 QSYILTSPQFLAPV
+6103 QSYILTSPQLLAPI
-6117 FEAFRNGLKGFSDR
+6117 FEKLRNGLQGFSGLIVR
-6131 VVNLSEKWENF
+6131 LFERWKNF
-6142 ATRFHLPTLQGLF
+6142 ATQFHLPHLEGLF
-6155 TELFAFSERFQGV
+6155 TPLYALSEIFQMV

-6173 TRWEGFA
+6173 TRWEKFA

-6186 ELFSYILGGLKNLSY
+6186 ELFSYVLGGLKNLSY
-6201 AFSAVTGFIS
+6201 AFSTVTGFIG

-6216 LVDFLRSTQLLVHL
+6216 LVEFLRSTQLLVHL

-6245 TTISNLKQ
+6245 TTIDNLKQ

-6258 LETNE
+6258 LEANE

-6277 TSFKTILKPIVD
+6277 DNFKTILKPIVD

-6344 GKENVDKFF
+6344 GKDNADKFL

-6361 NIFDLVNPIKILEG
+6361 NIFDLVNPVKTLEG

-6399 LFNDVIGTLNYAMG
+6399 LFNDVIEASNYAMG

-6467 IIDLAKEAIQSLVT
+6467 IVDLAKEAIQSLVT

-6498 ATKLEK
+6498 ATKLEN
-6504 INQTF
+6504 INKTF

-6523 KEIFLSAKDNIPQ
+6523 KEIFLSAKDTIPQ

-6631 EEIRLLMG
+6631 EEIQSLMG

-6649 SSVTEGIL
+6649 TDVTTSIL
-6657 SKWRGMFDGITSRL
+6657 GKWEGMFGGIIKHL
-6671 ERFTGKTKVEGKKE
+6671 KRFTGKTEVAGQQTEAG
-6685 EQHLSN
+6685 LSHN
-6691 DPPGPTYMIRKKWF
+6691 SPGPTYMIRKKWF
-6705 EMLDMIEGRVSGFTA
+6705 EMLDIIEGRVEDFTS
-6720 FTRQQGQQ
+6720 FTKKQGQKIQSAVTISPQVSLGDQTQSLRNQFGVIQQ
-6728 IQSAMTASPQLSLAN
+6728 IQQAQA
-6743 QISQYSQLTEKLSKV
+6743 
-6758 ARLQNEINQR
+6758 
-6768 RKTDSSEPFSRAANR
+6768 DS
-6783 ATVKLDRARTQILQE
+6783 V
-6798 QSTLI
+6798 
-6803 ESLKQSDLVSPRHLS
+6803 
-6818 QLDKQQARLNEIAL
+6818 
-6832 AQQNLNQRV
+6832 QNLGSN
-6841 EAGNIS
+6841 
-6847 RGNAQGR
+6847 
-6854 QAKLD
+6854 
-6859 RQQIQAL
+6859 
-6866 ERQSA
+6866 
-6871 LLQEIQSAQQVQPGQ
+6871 
-6886 QNMMGGLRGSLISI
+6886 GLRGALVSINSLMSNFSGQLKPSLFLLNEFVDAFVDIKTLLPSLQMEMINFGKAVAISNSIAAGTFSDLAIAMNSSRSSSLPMLPSSDRSNLPVLASPDRLNSYSSYSQSDVIDVEFRVLGTEPIPNISDGVQGLDGGLQGLRGTLISI

-6931 LPTLQA
+6931 LPTLEA
-6937 GMLAWGNAIA
+6937 GVLAWGNSIA
-6947 ASNSFVAGTF
+6947 ASNSFVGGTF
-6957 TILKAAALKA
+6957 TLLKAAALKA
-6967 YKTLLVPILPFLPII
+6967 YTTLLVPILPFLPII

-7025 FAAIGS
+7025 IAAIGS

-7056 IFDPILKLFNVDVN
+7056 IFDPILKLFNVDVSS
-7070 NSVLSLSN
+7070 SVLSLSD

-7098 NFLITSISWGIQLIV
+7098 NFLITSISWGIQLII

-7128 FTWEVIKSIL
+7128 FTWELIKSIL
-7138 IIGATIGGIVAVLN
+7138 IIGATIGGIVAILNFGAFLAGVTAAVASVAGLIGSIGGIVSGIITGITFIVPFLAMGLAGMATVVGGAIASAAVAFAPILAGIAAVVGIAFVIKKIFEGIWWVISSIAKVIWDVVTNPLRVLASVGIFIQNIFSRVLSVLTNLFTFITNFSKRLLSFSQVMLGVVSVFVGIFGGSIFTALKLFYMAFKFNFLGVRDLIYGVGEVLKNFFNGLIGGFFALIGNIFATFSQEVNAITSIFGELVSVVISIFDPILKLFNVDVSNGVLFISDVLTQLINVLLFPIQVFVKSITLIIKIISYGIQLIIKGLIFVVNIVKTVLSFVWELIKSVSIIGATIGGIVAVLN
-7152 FGALLAGI
+7152 FGAVLAGI
-7160 VSAAAS
+7160 VSAFSTIVGLVGSIS
-7166 VAGLIGTIGGII
+7166 VILSGII
-7178 SGIIT
+7178 SGIVFVTPFLIT
-7183 GITFIVPFL
+7183 GVASVLTM
-7192 AVGLGGIATVIGG
+7192 IGG
-7205 AIASAAVAFAP
+7205 AIT
-7216 IIAGIAVVLGI
+7216 GIAIALVPYLPMILLISGVCAVIIGI

-7238 WWVISSIAKGILY
+7238 WWVISSIAKGLWY
-7251 IITSDIVTFVQD
+7251 IITNPMQAFSNVVTFVQD
-7263 VFSGISNAIT
+7263 VFSGISSAVV
-7273 GLVDGLKVAGSF
+7273 GLFNGLKAIGSF
-7285 IGNLFSKIGQGINTV
+7285 IGGLFLKIGQGIGTV
-7300 VGWIMAPV
+7300 VGWIMTPV
-7308 NLLVYSISSLFNL
+7308 TILANAISSLFSL

-7330 NIPII
+7330 GIPII

-7402 STPQVTKITDN
+7402 STPQITKITDN

-7519 FLTLSNISSVI
+7519 FLTLNNISSVI
-7530 EIFEAVWQIFS
+7530 EIFKTVWQILS

-7553 SLVITVDIIKVILPF
+7553 SLVVTVDIIKVILPF

-7580 ATVGGIFAVLNFGV
+7580 ATIGGIFAVLNFGA

-7636 SVLTMIGSAVVGV
+7636 SVLTMIGGAVTGI
-7649 AISLAPVL
+7649 AIAIAPIL
-7657 PIILLI
+7657 PVILLI

-7696 SIPFVGSFFGGQ
+7696 SIPFIGSLFGGQ

-7728 RTGDRIHAKL
+7728 GTGDRIHAKL